1 MIEPSMLYPDTLFS
15 ELDTPTVL
23 VDLDVAE
30 ANMRKMAEATAARGV
45 GLRPHIK
52 THKSVYFAHRQLA
65 HGAVGIAVAKIG
77 EAEVMINGGVTDVL
91 LAYPP
96 IGPIKLRRLAA
107 LMDRARIIVSID
119 SVEAAEGLSDLGR
132 KLDREIEVY
141 VDVDTGLHRMGL
153 PPGEPSAELAQK
165 IDRLSH
171 VRVIGIMS
179 HCGHVGRE
187 KTPEAL
193 AKAAR
198 GDAERLVET
207 ANLARKAGIAIETVS
222 PGSTPASLH
231 HIQVEGVTEIRPGT
245 YIFNDAN
252 CVGHEISTVEEC
264 AVTVLST
271 VVSRPS
277 PDRAVADSGSKTLTN
292 DGNSKRR
299 GFGIVKGIES
309 AYVSSLSEEHGVLEL
324 TDPSVTLKVG
334 DRIRIV
340 PNHVCPVVN
349 LTDEL
354 VAVRGDELAGTIPVS
369 ARGKRQ

>member
-1 MIEPSMLYPDTLFS
+1 MIEPSVLHP
-15 ELDTPTVL
+15 ELDTPTVM

-30 ANMRKMAEATAARGV
+30 ANMKKMADATKAHGV

-65 HGAVGIAVAKIG
+65 NGAVGIAVAKIG
-77 EAEVMINGGVTDVL
+77 EAEVMINGGVTDIL

-107 LMDRARIIVSID
+107 LMDRARIIVSVD
-119 SVEAAEGLSDLGR
+119 SVESAEGLSDLGR
-132 KLDREIEVY
+132 TLNRDIEVY

-153 PPGEPSAELAQK
+153 PPGEPSAKLAQE

-193 AKAAR
+193 AEASRA
-198 GDAERLVET
+198 DALRLVET
-207 ANLARKAGIAIETVS
+207 ANLARKSGIGVEVVS

-231 HIQVEGVTEIRPGT
+231 HVQVEGVTEIRPGT

-252 CVGHEISTVEEC
+252 CVGHDTATEDEC
-264 AVTVLST
+264 AVTVLAT
-271 VVSRPS
+271 VVSRPA
-277 PDRAVADSGSKTLTN
+277 PDRAVVDSGSKTLTN
-292 DGNSKRR
+292 DGNSMRR
-299 GFGIVKGIES
+299 GFGIVKGVES
-309 AYVSSLSEEHGVLEL
+309 AYVDILSEEHGVLDL
-324 TDPSVTLKVG
+324 TDHQVPLKIG
-334 DRIRIV
+334 DRLQII

-354 VAVRGDELAGTIPVS
+354 VAIRGGELAGTIPVS